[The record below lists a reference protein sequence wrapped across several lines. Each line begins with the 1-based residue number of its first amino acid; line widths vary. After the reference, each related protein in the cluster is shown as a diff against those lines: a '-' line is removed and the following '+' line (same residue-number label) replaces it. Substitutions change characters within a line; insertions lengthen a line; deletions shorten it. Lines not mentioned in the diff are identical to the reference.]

1 MGEWIRSTLDIVLIV
16 MVGIG
21 LFQAMRLTRHLAGLR
36 QGRVEMERFV
46 HEFNATVIRAEAG
59 IKGLRQAARDS
70 GDDLEKLVEKALLVR
85 DELHFIVESAD
96 QIAERLSRS
105 ASTAVRPDPKPEPAK
120 PATEVKTP
128 PPASAAAGL
137 AVVRPAESKESP
149 APSSRA
155 EKELLQAL
163 QKLS

>member
-1 MGEWIRSTLDIVLIV
+1 MAEWIRSILDIVLIA
-16 MVGIG
+16 MVGVG
-21 LFQAMRLTRHLAGLR
+21 LYQAMRLIKHLAGLR

-59 IKGLRQAARDS
+59 IKGLRNAARES

-85 DELHFIVESAD
+85 DELSFIVESAD
-96 QIAERLSRS
+96 QIADRLSRT
-105 ASTAVRPDPKPEPAK
+105 ASSAVRPADKKPETVKPVAEAKPEPAAAPLAAVRA
-120 PATEVKTP
+120 PAATDAAP
-128 PPASAAAGL
+128 P
-137 AVVRPAESKESP
+137 
-149 APSSRA
+149 PSSRA